1 MKNDG
6 YSVNC
11 SKWADQQNTQLR
23 FVGLAESTT
32 LETELP
38 STERSGILDLYSLS
52 YAYYPVLGFL
62 VAILFGSAIS
72 FLTGKVT
79 AASRQTF

>member
-1 MKNDG
+1 
-6 YSVNC
+6 VE
-11 SKWADQQNTQLR
+11 A
-23 FVGLAESTT
+23 
-32 LETELP
+32 ELP

-52 YAYYPVLGFL
+52 YAYYPVFGFL

-79 AASRQTF
+79 AASRQTLWIGLAAANGKYFRKLRKNL